1 VIDADGSTLTIP
13 VRIDPAD
20 LKIKLNS
27 QVGWYYSNTSYDY
40 EIKSVTSSHPGI
52 VAVTYSSKT
61 YIATAKANGYATL
74 TFSIFNK
81 VEQRNQTMQLNIIAG
96 SPEPLLLTGAK
107 NEVTVGETIEV
118 QIK

>member
-20 LKIKLNS
+20 LKLKLNT
-27 QVGWYYSNTSYDY
+27 QVGWSYANTMYNY

-81 VEQRNQTMQLNIIAG
+81 IEQRNQTMQLHIIAG
-96 SPEPLLLTGAK
+96 SPEPLQFTGAK
-107 NEVTVGETIEV
+107 DEITV
-118 QIK
+118 